1 MNSWNC
7 VYDSGVFALVLG
19 QQQHIK
25 YARYQ
30 QDHHIEWLSQ
40 NENLHD
46 ISNVLHVTDF
56 SPLFAISF
64 VIHGS
69 LSLRVC
75 VCVCWLTH
83 VNVYQ
88 AHLQLQSL
96 FALLCILDVEIHPE
110 FRSFQHTHT
119 QTAVAQ
125 WPIPAA
131 STPIPIEF
139 SSNVLHTHPRGIYFT
154 LLTNSAW

>member
-83 VNVYQ
+83 VNSLRISSTFAITKFVCATVYTWCWNSSWVSKLS
-88 AHLQLQSL
+88 A
-96 FALLCILDVEIHPE
+96 
-110 FRSFQHTHT
+110 HTHT
-119 QTAVAQ
+119 NGSSTVAN
-125 WPIPAA
+125 
-131 STPIPIEF
+131 
-139 SSNVLHTHPRGIYFT
+139 SSSIN
-154 LLTNSAW
+154 TNSNWIFFERVAHTSSRDIFHVAN